1 MTLRAIA
8 KCATLLLVSQFVTA
22 DDTNKM
28 INGKPMV
35 EITVQDE
42 MEKAQDFKS
51 MRHRDKAF
59 RDKHFYNRQVE
70 YLYRENRALRKRIH
84 RLELAM
90 IQIQDA
96 MYDLQQSE
104 PIPIPM
110 NYSCALQTRNRG
122 TFLGQGNTKTEAKA
136 RARMACEQEGS
147 PFWCEGVMEC
157 DE

>member
-42 MEKAQDFKS
+42 MEEAQDFES

-59 RDKHFYNRQVE
+59 RDKHFYNRQYE

-84 RLELAM
+84 RLESAM

-96 MYDLQQSE
+96 MFDLQQSE
-104 PIPIPM
+104 PIPM
-110 NYSCALQTRNRG
+110 NYSCSLQTRNRG

>member
-8 KCATLLLVSQFVTA
+8 KCAALLLVSQFVTA
-22 DDTNKM
+22 DDTDKM

-42 MEKAQDFKS
+42 MEEVQDFKS

-59 RDKHFYNRQVE
+59 RDKHFYDRQYE

-96 MYDLQQSE
+96 MFDLQQSE
-104 PIPIPM
+104 PIPM
-110 NYSCALQTRNRG
+110 KYSCALQTRNRG